1 LPRSTAGTLNIPN
14 PITARRIEDA
24 RISDGCF
31 NRIGILY
38 CPISFQCYPDAVASD
53 FLIRAS
59 GRIMLMMGGLEMSD
73 FSMTQEQ
80 TIERNLVIDAAV
92 KGRMAIGW
100 SPFESLMWAKEC
112 VTSRGL
118 VWDQDAIDIAHA
130 ACRFGVSVSSDLV
143 TPSRS
148 RRI

>member
-1 LPRSTAGTLNIPN
+1 
-14 PITARRIEDA
+14 
-24 RISDGCF
+24 
-31 NRIGILY
+31 
-38 CPISFQCYPDAVASD
+38 
-53 FLIRAS
+53 
-59 GRIMLMMGGLEMSD
+59 MLMMGGLEMSD

-100 SPFESLMWAKEC
+100 SPFESLVWAKEC